1 MATETQEV
9 KESVE
14 LSSVSSRHDILDALR
29 GFALFGI
36 CFANIPFFGGW
47 LLVDG
52 ATKAAIDG
60 AQFYDSFLLFA
71 IDGRFYTIFSFL
83 FGLGFSLQLSRLQQK
98 DPINSNAIYLR
109 RLVILLFIG
118 LVHNFVIW
126 LGDILLLYAVL
137 GFVLFLLR
145 RLSDKRILIIA
156 LIMLV
161 LPIPGYLLMW
171 YFNVDPDLGFYELSG
186 VYFGLDAD
194 VSSFFRSYYE
204 SFNTPDLGHYF
215 QLTPG
220 LGIARVGYYF
230 DTWRIPKVLGVML
243 LGMWAGR
250 QLVSNKL
257 LGNTQLFKRL
267 IIIGMVV
274 GIPASILYVNS
285 GGLNTFQA
293 HSMEGFWSVVAYE
306 LAVFP
311 VAFAYASMFTLLW
324 QKNTKFLSIFAAP
337 GRMALT
343 NYLAQTIISIGIFYG
358 IGLQLG
364 TTMAPLS
371 FVVIA
376 IVIFSSQVLL
386 SNIWL
391 RHYKYGPAEW
401 LWRCLTYGQ
410 LLRIR
415 R

>member
-1 MATETQEV
+1 
-9 KESVE
+9 
-14 LSSVSSRHDILDALR
+14 
-29 GFALFGI
+29 
-36 CFANIPFFGGW
+36 
-47 LLVDG
+47 
-52 ATKAAIDG
+52 
-60 AQFYDSFLLFA
+60 
-71 IDGRFYTIFSFL
+71 
-83 FGLGFSLQLSRLQQK
+83 
-98 DPINSNAIYLR
+98 
-109 RLVILLFIG
+109 
-118 LVHNFVIW
+118 
-126 LGDILLLYAVL
+126 
-137 GFVLFLLR
+137 
-145 RLSDKRILIIA
+145 
-156 LIMLV
+156 
-161 LPIPGYLLMW
+161 
-171 YFNVDPDLGFYELSG
+171 
-186 VYFGLDAD
+186 
-194 VSSFFRSYYE
+194 
-204 SFNTPDLGHYF
+204 
-215 QLTPG
+215 
-220 LGIARVGYYF
+220 
-230 DTWRIPKVLGVML
+230 
-243 LGMWAGR
+243 
-250 QLVSNKL
+250 
-257 LGNTQLFKRL
+257 
-267 IIIGMVV
+267 MVV